1 MLNFNNSLFQVASF
15 AALGLLTLEN
25 LGVDAKAR
33 RRDKNDYPSIQ
44 KAMKETGNN
53 FWWKSYD
60 LKTAD
65 DYELTMFRIVRN
77 RRRKK
82 VPNQW

>member
-25 LGVDAKAR
+25 LGVDAKASPSDR
-33 RRDKNDYPSIQ
+33 NDYPSIQ

-60 LKTAD
+60 LETAD
-65 DYELTMFRIVRN
+65 GYELTMFRIARN
-77 RRRKK
+77 RSRKK
-82 VPNQW
+82 VPKQW

>member
-25 LGVDAKAR
+25 LGVDAKASPSDR
-33 RRDKNDYPSIQ
+33 NDYPSIQ

-53 FWWKSYD
+53 FYWKSYD
-60 LKTAD
+60 LETAD
-65 DYELTMFRIVRN
+65 GYGLTMFRIVRN